1 MRREDGRTSQAEIDA
16 EIRNVHG
23 FSSSPVGEGI
33 PVEEYELM
41 TRPFSP
47 IAVQER
53 DMPPNAPA
61 KPPMIREIEWFDDLY
76 PVLEA
81 AYLIKGLLD
90 RGAMSVIYGPS
101 NSGKTFFALDLAY
114 HVAVNQMWRD
124 RRVINGAVLYLA
136 AEGGN
141 GITNRVIALRQTYCA
156 KNVPLALRR
165 AGLDLLNPDADVQRV
180 IDLAAE
186 LGKRQPL
193 ALIVIDTLSR
203 VLSGGDENG
212 PADMTAFVKNVDR
225 IRHATGAHI
234 LIVHHTGKDAAKGA
248 RGHSSL
254 RAATDTEIEVSG
266 DGEVRAATVQKQRD
280 YQGGEVFHFEL
291 TSVEIGADRDGDPV
305 RTCIVTNSE
314 KPLTSPARA
323 KLTKGEQI
331 ALRALND
338 ALTEHGVRKA
348 GPDYPRSCTIVSTED
363 WRKHFYRHNDD
374 ATQDAK
380 RQAFGR
386 VCKTLRSK
394 GYIEFYN
401 DHYWLCFDDDQA

>member
-1 MRREDGRTSQAEIDA
+1 
-16 EIRNVHG
+16 
-23 FSSSPVGEGI
+23 
-33 PVEEYELM
+33 
-41 TRPFSP
+41 
-47 IAVQER
+47 
-53 DMPPNAPA
+53 
-61 KPPMIREIEWFDDLY
+61 MIREVEWFDDLS
-76 PVLEA
+76 PVLA
-81 AYLIKGLLD
+81 SSYLIKGLLD

-114 HVAVNQMWRD
+114 HVAVSQMWRD
-124 RRVINGAVLYLA
+124 RRVINGTTLYLA

-141 GITNRVIALRQTYCA
+141 GITNRVIALRRAHGTS
-156 KNVPLALRR
+156 NVPLALRR

-186 LGKRQPL
+186 LSKREPL

-254 RAATDTEIEVSG
+254 RAATDTEIEVSV

-291 TSVEIGADRDGDPV
+291 TSIEIGADPDGDPV

-314 KPLTSPARA
+314 KPSTSPARA
-323 KLTKGEQI
+323 KLTPGEQV
-331 ALRALND
+331 ALRAIDD
-338 ALTEHGVRKA
+338 ALAEHGVRKA
-348 GPDYPRSCTIVSTED
+348 GPDYPLSCAVVSTED
-363 WRKHFYRHNDD
+363 WRKHFYRHNND
-374 ATQDAK
+374 ATPATK

-386 VCKTLRSK
+386 ACKTLRAK
-394 GYIEFYN
+394 GYIEFYD
-401 DHYWLCFDDDQA
+401 DHYWRCFDDDKA